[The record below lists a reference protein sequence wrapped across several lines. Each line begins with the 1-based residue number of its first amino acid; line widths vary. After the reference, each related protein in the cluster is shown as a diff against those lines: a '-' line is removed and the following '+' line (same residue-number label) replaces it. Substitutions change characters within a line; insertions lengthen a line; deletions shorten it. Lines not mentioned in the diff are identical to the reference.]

1 MHLVLITPV
10 QFAFGKVTNH
20 CHYSHHQAP
29 AHASAS
35 PAACSRSQCRT
46 GWKET
51 GVVGCYRCP
60 TGYIDCGGT
69 CAKGT
74 SGWDCVN
81 PFNWD
86 RKVYETSYYDYRLP
100 ANDVGLL

>member
-1 MHLVLITPV
+1 M
-10 QFAFGKVTNH
+10 
-20 CHYSHHQAP
+20 
-29 AHASAS
+29 
-35 PAACSRSQCRT
+35 
-46 GWKET
+46 
-51 GVVGCYRCP
+51 GCYRCP